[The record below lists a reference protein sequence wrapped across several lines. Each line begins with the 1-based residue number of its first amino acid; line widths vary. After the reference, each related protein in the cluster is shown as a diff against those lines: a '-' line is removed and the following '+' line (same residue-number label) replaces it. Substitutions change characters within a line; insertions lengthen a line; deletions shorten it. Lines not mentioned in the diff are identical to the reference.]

1 MKDLVIVKEG
11 EKVITG
17 LFDGNELIEAQIE
30 DIEGGELLG
39 KIYLGKVKNIISNIN
54 AAFVEI
60 EGGRMCYLSLDEV
73 VKPVFSGNSAD
84 RPIRVGDE
92 IIVQITKEGSSLK
105 APQATADFCLTG
117 RYLVLVHGR
126 SVVGISRKVEDPEE
140 RARLKRIVGSFARE
154 ACGFIVRTNAL
165 YCDEEMLKAEAQNL
179 LEIYDSLVSEGV
191 HRSPFSLLYT
201 TKPSYIWE
209 IRDLCSASI
218 DRIRTNDRV
227 IWESILDYMKSTQHE
242 DIGKVELYDQESP
255 LGLSG
260 LYKLREKIE
269 EAGQERVWLK
279 SGAFLVIQP
288 TEACTVIDVNTG
300 KAVSGKKSQQET
312 FFRIN
317 LEAAGEVAKQLRLRN
332 LSGII
337 IVDFIDMTLEEH
349 RELLMKEL
357 RELCKKDRIPTK
369 VVDMTKLNL
378 VEITRKKTRK
388 PLAQQL

>member
-11 EKVITG
+11 DRVITS
-17 LFDGNELIEAQIE
+17 LFDGNELIEVQVE
-30 DIEGGELLG
+30 DLEAGELLG
-39 KIYLGKVKNIISNIN
+39 KIYLGKVKNIIANIN

-60 EGGRMCYLSLDEV
+60 EDGQMCYLSLDEV
-73 VKPVFSGNSAD
+73 VSPVCSGT
-84 RPIRVGDE
+84 PHEGPLRVGDE
-92 IIVQITKEGSSLK
+92 IIVQITKEGSALK

-126 SVVGISRKVEDPEE
+126 NVVGISKKVGDADE
-140 RARLKRIVGSFARE
+140 RARLKKLVGEFARE
-154 ACGFIVRTNAL
+154 KCGFIVRTNAL
-165 YCDEEMLKAEAQNL
+165 YCDDETLKTEALNL
-179 LEIYDSLVSEGV
+179 LEVYDKLVSEGV
-191 HRSPFSLLYT
+191 HRKTFSLLYR

-209 IRDLCSASI
+209 IRDLCSADI
-218 DRIRTNDRV
+218 DRIRTNDGEIYDNIV
-227 IWESILDYMKSTQHE
+227 EYMKTNQQDDLE
-242 DIGKVELYDQESP
+242 KVELYDREDP
-255 LGLSG
+255 LGLAG
-260 LYKLREKIE
+260 LYNLDTKIK
-269 EAGQERVWLK
+269 EALQERVWLK

-300 KAVSGKKSQQET
+300 KAVSGKKGQQET

-317 LEAAGEVAKQLRLRN
+317 IEAAREVAKQLRLRN

-349 RELLMKEL
+349 RDLLMKEL
-357 RELCKKDRIPTK
+357 RELCRNDRIPTK

-388 PLAQQL
+388 PLAQQP